1 MLSALDRKI
10 FVTWTRGTFRREKR
24 NPRIAIVGNCQTL
37 GVAYG
42 MKVLVPD
49 GAIDFYQV
57 QPRTWASIEL
67 LAETLKN
74 YDYAFCCDFP
84 NGFVRG
90 GNSDALQKRVARMM
104 RFPLIA
110 FAGFHPDIIGIE
122 KASNGLLSGPMGPYH
137 SAIVLLAFLAGFS
150 IDEAEALFD
159 RTVFQKLGYFDVW
172 DSACKLL
179 LAHAEASG
187 VDLSSDLLRWSRR
200 GCFMHTVNHPKAF
213 VLFDIARAL
222 LMRIGICPAPV
233 NFDDYAI
240 DPLASDFVWP
250 VYTPIA
256 ESLDLQGSYLFR
268 QRRADRRNGAFF
280 GLRQFVTA
288 SFHTYAS
295 VQRAQLANARVTAL
309 LDDEETMRLLQD
321 VAARNTN

>member
-1 MLSALDRKI
+1 MPAALFRGVIGVRARPSKRWPVTLRSAILTSMLSALDRKI

-42 MKVLVPD
+42 MRILLPD

-90 GNSDALQKRVARMM
+90 GNSDTLQKRVARMM

-122 KASNGLLSGPMGPYH
+122 ASNGLLSGPMGPYH

-150 IDEAEALFD
+150 IDAAEALFD
-159 RTVFQKLGYFDVW
+159 RTVFQKLGYFDV
-172 DSACKLL
+172 S
-179 LAHAEASG
+179 
-187 VDLSSDLLRWSRR
+187 
-200 GCFMHTVNHPKAF
+200 
-213 VLFDIARAL
+213 
-222 LMRIGICPAPV
+222 
-233 NFDDYAI
+233 
-240 DPLASDFVWP
+240 
-250 VYTPIA
+250 
-256 ESLDLQGSYLFR
+256 
-268 QRRADRRNGAFF
+268 
-280 GLRQFVTA
+280 GLR
-288 SFHTYAS
+288 
-295 VQRAQLANARVTAL
+295 L
-309 LDDEETMRLLQD
+309 
-321 VAARNTN
+321 